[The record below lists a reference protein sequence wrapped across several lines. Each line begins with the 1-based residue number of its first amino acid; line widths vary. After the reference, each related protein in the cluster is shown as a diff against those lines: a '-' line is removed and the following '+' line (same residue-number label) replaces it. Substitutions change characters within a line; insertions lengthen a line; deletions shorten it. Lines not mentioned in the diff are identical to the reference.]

1 MSRDKKT
8 SLLNE
13 SVVRRFMKLAEI
25 GPTLSSNF
33 VREAF
38 EDEEEDFGE
47 EAVEEPAPEM
57 DGPMDE
63 PALDEP
69 LGDEPALD
77 MGAPDEMSPDEELEE
92 AQIELEEDDTFV
104 NEVVRRVAR
113 RLLKK

>member
-1 MSRDKKT
+1 MATSNIDKA
-8 SLLNE
+8 LY
-13 SVVRRFMKLAEI
+13 
-25 GPTLSSNF
+25 
-33 VREAF
+33 
-38 EDEEEDFGE
+38 
-47 EAVEEPAPEM
+47 PADGGLPDLM
-57 DGPMDE
+57 DMDE

-77 MGAPDEMSPDEELEE
+77 MDAPDEMSPDEELEE